1 MNDRDEKIPYIVYVD
16 DNFHFMDEGERQQRG
31 AFGDCESAR
40 RYCQAIVDAYLNG
53 AYRPGMDW
61 RTLLASYKT
70 FGEDPW
76 ISSLDQE
83 CQFSAWDYAERRCR
97 ELCAS
102 QP

>member
-1 MNDRDEKIPYIVYVD
+1 MNHQDEKKTYTVYVD
-16 DNFHFMDEGERQQRG
+16 DNFHFMDEGERLPGG

-40 RYCQAIVDAYLNG
+40 RFCRAIVDAYLKG
-53 AYRPGMDW
+53 VFQPGMDW
-61 RTLLASYKT
+61 RELFKSYKT

-76 ISSLDQE
+76 ISSLDQG

-97 ELCAS
+97 EICAS